1 MLKSLVALLCLVSVL
16 TSVVSPLQAQ
26 PADPRD
32 RGPGGHQEP
41 GPHGPTPQH
50 GPSAP
55 VPPERMRQYRGVPVM
70 RPHGHWYL
78 GYGRFYGDAEAYQW
92 LAFTAITLRVLD
104 MMSEAQQRAHEA
116 AQIRATTAPLG
127 QRIVWNDSG
136 ASGAVTALRD
146 GTDSTG
152 QYCREFQ
159 QDVTVGG
166 TVERAYGTACR
177 QPDGAWKIVSTG
189 N

>member
-1 MLKSLVALLCLVSVL
+1 
-16 TSVVSPLQAQ
+16 
-26 PADPRD
+26 
-32 RGPGGHQEP
+32 
-41 GPHGPTPQH
+41 
-50 GPSAP
+50 
-55 VPPERMRQYRGVPVM
+55 MRQYRGVPVM